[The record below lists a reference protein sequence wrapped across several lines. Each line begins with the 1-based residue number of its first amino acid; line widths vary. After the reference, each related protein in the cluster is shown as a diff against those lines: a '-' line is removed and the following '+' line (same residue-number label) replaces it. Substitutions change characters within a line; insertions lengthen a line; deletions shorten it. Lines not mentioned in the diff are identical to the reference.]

1 VSEDPWRTLGS
12 RTVYTNAWLRLR
24 EDTVIRPDGQP
35 GIYGVVEMNPSV
47 GVVAVNDVNEI
58 ALVTQWRYTLGRIA
72 VEIPTGGSEASDPSM
87 LAALGLASGVGLQ
100 LAATVLVGLG
110 LGYVADRALHTSPWF
125 LLVGLLLGILGGGY
139 SVVRRLMKEI
149 GRSG

>member
-1 VSEDPWRTLGS
+1 MAPTDKRKDPT
-12 RTVYTNAWLRLR
+12 
-24 EDTVIRPDGQP
+24 
-35 GIYGVVEMNPSV
+35 
-47 GVVAVNDVNEI
+47 
-58 ALVTQWRYTLGRIA
+58 
-72 VEIPTGGSEASDPSM
+72 M

-110 LGYVADRALHTSPWF
+110 LGYLADRALHTSPWF